1 MQIEEVRLTPFA
13 IPLSTPVK
21 FAQGYLTEAE
31 HILVEVVTEDGAIGR
46 SEAIPRP
53 MIYGETM
60 SSVRTIIED
69 VLAPQVRGVSVGEIE
84 KLHAVLQT
92 VKGNPVA
99 RSSIEL
105 AAFDCFAKSLG
116 ISCHSLL
123 GGYTDRMRATFI
135 LGLADMSTTV
145 KGALAVAASHGV
157 SSFKVKVGHD
167 LARDIQL
174 IKTLRR
180 ELPDAVICPD
190 ANMAYQ
196 PSDAFEFLSRTG
208 DLGLSWIEEP
218 CGLEH
223 LAAKS
228 DLARACMV
236 TPFLGDESCMT
247 PREVAVEVGAGRSS
261 FVSIKMA
268 RTGLVDSLAI
278 RDFCATAGAS
288 PVVGS
293 QGDSAIGSLTAVSFG
308 AASAVTARHPSELAY
323 MLILEGSVCAQDPAI
338 EDGWMSVPEG
348 HGFGIEIDPDKLS
361 FFGRNF

>member
-1 MQIEEVRLTPFA
+1 
-13 IPLSTPVK
+13 
-21 FAQGYLTEAE
+21 
-31 HILVEVVTEDGAIGR
+31 
-46 SEAIPRP
+46 

-60 SSVRTIIED
+60 TSVRTIIED

-145 KGALAVAASHGV
+145 KGALAVAASHGI

-167 LARDIQL
+167 LARDIEL

-261 FVSIKMA
+261 FVSIKLA

-323 MLILEGSVCAQDPAI
+323 MLILEGSVCAQDPTI